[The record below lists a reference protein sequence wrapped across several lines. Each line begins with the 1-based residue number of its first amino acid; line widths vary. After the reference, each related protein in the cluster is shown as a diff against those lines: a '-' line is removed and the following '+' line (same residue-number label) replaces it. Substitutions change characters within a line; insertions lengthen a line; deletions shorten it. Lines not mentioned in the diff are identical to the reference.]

1 MTRDRFGS
9 FCIDMR
15 TPEDKAAD
23 EIRRRHE
30 DDEADCVED
39 CYLCLEQNEPE
50 SNCCGEPRMNFG
62 AGPEDVCSHCGKPA
76 FFKPRVKGF

>member
-1 MTRDRFGS
+1 MSRDRFGN

-15 TPEDKAAD
+15 TPEDKWAD

-39 CYLCLEQNEPE
+39 CYLCLEQNEPV
-50 SNCCGEPRMNFG
+50 SLCCGESAMVSE
-62 AGPEDVCSHCGKPA
+62 PEFCSHCQQPA

>member
-15 TPEDKAAD
+15 TPEDKWAD

-39 CYLCLEQNEPE
+39 CPICLEQNEPV
-50 SNCCGEPRMNFG
+50 SLCCGEPMAPG
-62 AGPEDVCSHCGKPA
+62 GHDICSFCRERA
-76 FFKPRVKGF
+76 MFKIPVKGF